1 MQVQFDARKVVPR
14 PEDKIKGGFSEFFF
28 FFFVNRQKSL
38 ANIKIFSESRLH
50 KF

>member
-14 PEDKIKGGFSEFFF
+14 PEDKIKGGFSEGF

>member
-28 FFFVNRQKSL
+28 FFCKQTEVFGKYQDL
-38 ANIKIFSESRLH
+38 F
-50 KF
+50 